1 LTGNQWVVFVQ
12 LLHNT
17 EYRLEVAREWHID
30 MEMAQI
36 DSILPYL
43 DARGWVLIEAPSHS
57 IGFITSDNPVC
68 LTWVDDTKV
77 PPFYRNSPGFG
88 LRDTIVFFPVSQSLA
103 LLGMFEL
110 DNRLI
115 QASDEMVASYNALT
129 ISNCYKQIYAPKLG
143 FKFQGK
149 NDEIL
154 EGRSILSNIEVHK

>member
-1 LTGNQWVVFVQ
+1 
-12 LLHNT
+12 
-17 EYRLEVAREWHID
+17 
-30 MEMAQI
+30 
-36 DSILPYL
+36 
-43 DARGWVLIEAPSHS
+43 
-57 IGFITSDNPVC
+57 
-68 LTWVDDTKV
+68 VDDTKV